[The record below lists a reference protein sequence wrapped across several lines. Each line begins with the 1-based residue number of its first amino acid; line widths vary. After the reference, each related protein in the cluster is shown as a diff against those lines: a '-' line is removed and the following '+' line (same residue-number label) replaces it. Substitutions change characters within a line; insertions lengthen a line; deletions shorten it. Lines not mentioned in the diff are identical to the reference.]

1 MKDRLQAQKASITR
15 LEAQE
20 KRLKNMLIER
30 ENMHNQEMIELRRL
44 LNTELKKVKEL
55 TMMIEAM
62 RQPNSFML
70 DMSPLTR
77 AKDREIRM
85 EMHQEEPSRNTTQN
99 RGYQR
104 VNSTGCI
111 PNLLSVKDEEVVR
124 TV

>member
-30 ENMHNQEMIELRRL
+30 ENLHDQEMIELRRL

-85 EMHQEEPSRNTTQN
+85 EMHHDEPSRNTTQT
-99 RGYQR
+99 RGY
-104 VNSTGCI
+104 
-111 PNLLSVKDEEVVR
+111 
-124 TV
+124 

>member
-1 MKDRLQAQKASITR
+1 MKDRIQAQKASITR

-30 ENMHNQEMIELRRL
+30 ENLHDQEMIELRRL

-85 EMHQEEPSRNTTQN
+85 EMHQDEPSRNTTQT
-99 RGYQR
+99 RGY
-104 VNSTGCI
+104 
-111 PNLLSVKDEEVVR
+111 
-124 TV
+124 

>member
-1 MKDRLQAQKASITR
+1 
-15 LEAQE
+15 
-20 KRLKNMLIER
+20 MLIER
-30 ENMHNQEMIELRRL
+30 ENLHDQEMIELRRL

-85 EMHQEEPSRNTTQN
+85 EMHQDEPSRNTTQT
-99 RGYQR
+99 RGY
-104 VNSTGCI
+104 
-111 PNLLSVKDEEVVR
+111 
-124 TV
+124 

>member
-1 MKDRLQAQKASITR
+1 MKDRLQAQKTSITR

-30 ENMHNQEMIELRRL
+30 ENLHDQEMIELRRL

-85 EMHQEEPSRNTTQN
+85 EMHQDEPSRNTTQT
-99 RGYQR
+99 RGY
-104 VNSTGCI
+104 
-111 PNLLSVKDEEVVR
+111 
-124 TV
+124 

>member
-30 ENMHNQEMIELRRL
+30 ENLHDQEMIELRRL

-85 EMHQEEPSRNTTQN
+85 EMHQDEPSRNTTQT
-99 RGYQR
+99 RGY
-104 VNSTGCI
+104 
-111 PNLLSVKDEEVVR
+111 
-124 TV
+124 

>member
-30 ENMHNQEMIELRRL
+30 ENLHDQEMIELRRL

-85 EMHQEEPSRNTTQN
+85 EMHQDEPSRNTAQT
-99 RGYQR
+99 RGY
-104 VNSTGCI
+104 
-111 PNLLSVKDEEVVR
+111 
-124 TV
+124 